1 MGVKTLNEEEGS
13 LYSALLGNAS
23 FHELL
28 LGYDRDLAETTRA
41 RGCGCGGVLHSAQ
54 YPRKPRPWALVRSL
68 GPEHHRRF
76 SFCCAVD
83 GCRGRATPPSVRF
96 LGRKVYLAAT
106 VVLISIMCLGM
117 SVSRMRRLT
126 GIFDIDRHTIV
137 RWRDW
142 WRKAF
147 TTTPFWRS
155 ARAAF
160 MPPVKEDALPAM
172 LLERFAGSA
181 TKRMIAL
188 LRFLSPLSGG

>member
-1 MGVKTLNEEEGS
+1 M
-13 LYSALLGNAS
+13 YSALLASAS

-28 LGYDRDLAETTRA
+28 LAYDRDLAETTRA
-41 RGCGCGGVLHSAQ
+41 RGCGCGGALHSAK
-54 YPRKPRPWALVRSL
+54 YPRKPRPWAWVWSL

-83 GCRGRATPPSVRF
+83 GCRGRATLPSVRF

-117 SVSRMRRLT
+117 SQARVRRLT
-126 GIFDIDRHTIV
+126 GVMDIDRRTIA

-147 TTTPFWRS
+147 RTTPFWRS

-160 MPPVKEDALPAM
+160 MPPVNEDELPA
-172 LLERFAGSA
+172 A
-181 TKRMIAL
+181 
-188 LRFLSPLSGG
+188 P